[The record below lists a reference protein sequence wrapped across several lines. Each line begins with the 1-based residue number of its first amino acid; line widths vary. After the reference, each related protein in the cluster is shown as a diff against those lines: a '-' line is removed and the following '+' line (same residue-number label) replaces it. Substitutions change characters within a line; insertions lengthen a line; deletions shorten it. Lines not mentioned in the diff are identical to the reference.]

1 MKKIALLVILI
12 VSMTAISC
20 RVKNACEVN
29 HTGTIAVINKT
40 GSTVELRINNEKI
53 CDLTDQMV
61 KTVDGKPVGSYDIN
75 AICYPKVWDTTVNVI
90 ECKKVEYTLR

>member
-12 VSMTAISC
+12 VSLTAISC

-40 GSTVELRINNEKI
+40 GMTVELRIDNEKI
-53 CDLTDQMV
+53 GDLPDEMV
-61 KTVDGKPVGSYDIN
+61 KSVDGKFVGSYDIS
-75 AICYPKVWDTTVNVI
+75 AMSYPYKWDTTVNVV
-90 ECKKVEYTLR
+90 ECEKVEYTIR